1 MWCVHSF
8 RNSERFRIFLN
19 FSYLNLRLTVG
30 FPFSEMETLPELGN
44 MFSGVSSGTPAPI
57 RGVSHMNHGE
67 KPEKFS
73 GLNFKRWQ
81 QKMVFYLT
89 TLGLV
94 KYLTE

>member
-1 MWCVHSF
+1 
-8 RNSERFRIFLN
+8 
-19 FSYLNLRLTVG
+19 LRLTVG

-57 RGVSHMNHGE
+57 RGVTHMNHGE

-94 KYLTE
+94 KYLTEEPPSKEDGDEDLDFVMTRDS